1 MTSSRTE
8 DRLHI
13 LVRLHRHVNDQPY
26 TFEQICEFLGRWC
39 AGGTEYAT
47 YLRYRPRREHELE
60 GASGYFVW
68 RGETRFRLPL
78 RRIEPVPTFNPLAA
92 PRWDRHV
99 ALVFGTC
106 RVGVARKSVR
116 HLRGFRYLEA
126 ADAPPDLQEEGG
138 NRNMPDRMQCEL
150 QRLGVIA

>member
-1 MTSSRTE
+1 MTGSGNMG
-8 DRLHI
+8 RLHL
-13 LVRLHRHVNDQPY
+13 LVRLHRHVNDRPC
-26 TFEQICEFLGRWC
+26 TFEQICGFLERWY
-39 AGGTEYAT
+39 AGDSEYAT
-47 YLRYRPRREHELE
+47 YPGYRPRREHQLK

-68 RGETRFRLPL
+68 RGKTRFRLPL
-78 RRIEPVPTFNPLAA
+78 RRMEPVPAFNPLAA

-106 RVGVARKSVR
+106 HVGVERKSVR

-126 ADAPPDLQEEGG
+126 ADAPPDLPEEGG
-138 NRNMPDRMQCEL
+138 NRSLPDRMQHEL